1 MNPPAPMCPS
11 RTDLRLSIDDLRAF
25 GVVPS
30 QVQAFK
36 QLLLSAGD
44 GAGPLPAASDLLPL
58 QAQAVRQ
65 GLLQD
70 GGGARLIVGGV
81 GSGKSTLAKLR
92 FLHASHSGQRVL
104 LLLASA
110 AARRQARAQLAPT
123 LPASELALSV
133 TSPARL
139 LRRLRRQPRLL
150 AEVDCVLV
158 DSLDW
163 LLKERRRRLFAALL
177 RRLRA
182 AGPSLQVVAFVAE
195 DALPAAIAGFAQPL
209 GAEVICGPAT
219 QPVPVWQLHGG
230 RLRPCSPLLPGGA
243 AEHAATATAAE
254 PVASSAEVPAEVL
267 VDRAGPEAPIL
278 RASLVA
284 LARRGERT
292 LVLLPQHS
300 QRLRLLHNLIAI
312 RPGLPAAQQA
322 LVELSATA
330 PGHGH
335 DLLRTA
341 LSHGLALDGDE
352 LTPAQGWVV
361 RRAQA
366 RGEVLLTISQRLGR
380 APSPGTHVD
389 NIVCWLPTPTKDAS
403 AGDRREFQPS
413 VGDLRR
419 RLSVGGRVLLV
430 SDSLAQAEH
439 WAATSATAS
448 QSPGEHRSR
457 SRQRGHL
464 GWPAGLRFLPGPT
477 AAASPAAVEPL
488 ELLTRAA
495 LFARHLPLPLLLS
508 EPALGDYLGLLLSRA
523 GAAGLAEQPVFRWL
537 ARQST
542 QLGHEDLRALKAVL
556 MLDDWLSGLPGPE
569 LERRYHVFLGWLL
582 RCARVV
588 ASGLR
593 RLGRMDRRHGASHA
607 GLATLIRRLRRIH
620 PDGVAEHGLA
630 PIGRHIGT
638 LLGALQAQDAAL
650 HLRLGPRQVSRR

>member
-44 GAGPLPAASDLLPL
+44 GAGALPAASDLLPL

-65 GLLQD
+65 GLLQE

-81 GSGKSTLAKLR
+81 GSGKSTLAKLL
-92 FLHASHSGQRVL
+92 FLHGSHSGQRVL

-110 AARRQARAQLAPT
+110 AARRQARAQLATT

-139 LRRLRRQPRLL
+139 LRRLQRQPRLL

-163 LLKERRRRLFAALL
+163 LLKERCRRLFAALL

-182 AGPSLQVVAFVAE
+182 VGPGLQVVGFVAE
-195 DALPAAIAGFAQPL
+195 DALPAAMAGFAQPL
-209 GAEVICGPAT
+209 FAEVICGPAT

-230 RLRPCSPLLPGGA
+230 RLRPCSSLRPGGA
-243 AEHAATATAAE
+243 ADHAGTATAAE
-254 PVASSAEVPAEVL
+254 PLVPSAEVPSEVL
-267 VDRAGPEAPIL
+267 IDRAGPEAPIL
-278 RASLVA
+278 RASLLA

-312 RPGLPAAQQA
+312 RPALPAAQQA

-330 PGHGH
+330 PGHGQ
-335 DLLRTA
+335 DLLRAA
-341 LSHGLALDGDE
+341 LSHGLAIDGDE

-380 APSPGTHVD
+380 IPSPGTQVD
-389 NIVCWLPTPTKDAS
+389 NIVCWLPTLSKDAS
-403 AGDRREFQPS
+403 AGDRRAIHPS

-419 RLSVGGRVLLV
+419 RLIVGGRVLLAC
-430 SDSLAQAEH
+430 DSLAQVER
-439 WAATSATAS
+439 WAATYATAS
-448 QSPGEHRSR
+448 QIPGESFRG

-477 AAASPAAVEPL
+477 ATASPAAEPL

-508 EPALGDYLGLLLSRA
+508 EPALGDYLGLLLARA

-537 ARQST
+537 ARQASR
-542 QLGHEDLRALKAVL
+542 LGHEDLRALKAVL
-556 MLDDWLSGLPGPE
+556 MLDDWLGGLPGPE

-582 RCARVV
+582 RCARAV
-588 ASGLR
+588 ASGLG
-593 RLGRMDRRHGASHA
+593 RLGRMDRRHGASHV

-630 PIGRHIGT
+630 PIGRHIST